1 MALPEDYESYT
12 TSYRRY
18 LYRKERALKDLED
31 PASTVW
37 RSRRLAAT
45 GTTLPSDLPAR
56 AKLLAADVLAVE
68 EVTGASVPELRAL
81 GLGVTEAEA
90 LINYLEA

>member
-1 MALPEDYESYT
+1 MALPVDYESYT

-18 LYRKERALKDLED
+18 LYRKEKALSDRED
-31 PASTVW
+31 PQSTVW

-45 GTTLPSDLPAR
+45 GTTLPSDCPSR
-56 AKLLAADVLAVE
+56 SKLLAADVLAVE
-68 EVTGASVPELRAL
+68 EVTGASVPELRGL
-81 GLGVTEAEA
+81 GLSATEAEA